1 MDELVEACIHGNFD
15 EVQKLLE
22 KTKLDTAKKDE
33 KGWSPLHYASQ
44 HGHMEVVSLLLDN
57 GYNPMV
63 RTYHD
68 RNTPLHLACANCH
81 VIVARQLLDEHKSA
95 KTLPT
100 NKRGE
105 TPLHLACKA
114 GCVEIAK
121 DLLERFPGSAYVSSM
136 KGTSSWAVSPLG
148 YALSLQT
155 SATASEACAIA
166 NLLIRKTVGNPAA
179 KFEDFCTPSLFPSFD
194 DKLSL
199 DFPTKV
205 YLVGDRG
212 CGKSSLIKCLRTVGF
227 YEKFLG
233 FAYNVRDVDQ
243 HKVGVIPSDFRSRK
257 FGRIVFYDL
266 ASGRDCIQNDLIQSR
281 TDVERSVFIVLIDF
295 RDEREEMEDKMAF
308 WMSFIYRQCEKYWS
322 PQNRPNVAIVGSFAD
337 VIKPFRLRNP
347 HRLNVS
353 LNAVTAANDIYYL
366 PLGST
371 FWESSVLTAGRHS
384 HPVST
389 SYVLL

>member
-1 MDELVEACIHGNFD
+1 MGTLTRFRSYSKRRNWT
-15 EVQKLLE
+15 QRK
-22 KTKLDTAKKDE
+22 KTE

-44 HGHMEVVSLLLDN
+44 HGHMEVVSLLLAN

-199 DFPTKV
+199 GFPTKV

-212 CGKSSLIKCLRTVGF
+212 CGKSSRRIEHCVKLDKKPRVTHGTVLREN
-227 YEKFLG
+227 YLEL
-233 FAYNVRDVDQ
+233 
-243 HKVGVIPSDFRSRK
+243 
-257 FGRIVFYDL
+257 L
-266 ASGRDCIQNDLIQSR
+266 
-281 TDVERSVFIVLIDF
+281 
-295 RDEREEMEDKMAF
+295 M
-308 WMSFIYRQCEKYWS
+308 
-322 PQNRPNVAIVGSFAD
+322 GSF
-337 VIKPFRLRNP
+337 
-347 HRLNVS
+347 
-353 LNAVTAANDIYYL
+353 Y
-366 PLGST
+366 
-371 FWESSVLTAGRHS
+371 
-384 HPVST
+384 VST
-389 SYVLL
+389 TTTYSWCGFT